1 MTKLEEM
8 WTALEKY
15 QKQADA
21 EGHGESW
28 AAMCGMKTAEA
39 AHMAALKAAKHRDP
53 ADYDGTASPAMVAAD
68 SAYRETGLAA
78 DISIEYYDYAQY
90 AIDRINDVLRLKEM
104 TDEN

>member
-1 MTKLEEM
+1 MSKLEEM

-15 QKQADA
+15 QKYADA
-21 EGHGESW
+21 DGHGKTW
-28 AAMCGMKTAEA
+28 ALMCELKTAEA
-39 AHMAALKAAKHRDP
+39 AHMATLKAAKYRCP